1 MEKSENQ
8 IANRLNAVFFIAGAI
23 VQKEKSNLSL
33 LKVTLFI
40 GLPLAVENF
49 KWVYKYVK
57 IRLTTFS
64 YSRRDG

>member
-40 GLPLAVENF
+40 GSPLAVENF